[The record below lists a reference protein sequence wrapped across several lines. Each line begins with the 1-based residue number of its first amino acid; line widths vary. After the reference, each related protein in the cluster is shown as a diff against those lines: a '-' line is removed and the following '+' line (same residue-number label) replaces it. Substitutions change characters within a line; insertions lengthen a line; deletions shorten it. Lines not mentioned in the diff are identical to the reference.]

1 MKTRDSNAV
10 SRGDFAMKSIARAA
24 CAATLC
30 AFATLAFPQSPGPLT
45 TTLDARKVIAGA
57 DGKESFETATVV
69 KPGDVIEYVAS
80 YRNNGKQP
88 LAKLEATLPIPA
100 NTEFIAASA
109 KPANAQASV
118 DGQAF
123 LPMPLMRKVRAAD
136 GKEIEQQVPTR
147 EYRYLRW
154 YPDALGGEKT
164 LSFSARVRVIDD
176 RPPSEPGTKGGG
188 K

>member
-1 MKTRDSNAV
+1 
-10 SRGDFAMKSIARAA
+10 MKSIARTA
-24 CAATLC
+24 CAAALC
-30 AFATLAFPQSPGPLT
+30 AFAAFAYAQSPGPLV
-45 TTLDARKVIAGA
+45 TTLDARKVVTGA
-57 DGKESFETATVV
+57 DGKESFEAATVV
-69 KPGDVIEYVAS
+69 KPGDVIEYVAT
-80 YRNNGKQP
+80 YRNSGKQP

-109 KPANAQASV
+109 KPATAQASL
-118 DGQAF
+118 DGQKF
-123 LPMPLMRKVRAAD
+123 LPMPLKRKVRAAD
-136 GKEIEQQVPTR
+136 GKETEQLVPTR

-154 YPDALGGEKT
+154 YPDALGGEKA

>member
-1 MKTRDSNAV
+1 
-10 SRGDFAMKSIARAA
+10 MKSIAQKA
-24 CAATLC
+24 CAALLC
-30 AFATLAFPQSPGPLT
+30 AFAAFAFAQAPGPLV

-57 DGKESFETATVV
+57 DGKESFEAATVV
-69 KPGDVIEYVAS
+69 KPGDVIEYVAT
-80 YRNNGKQP
+80 YRNTGKQP

-109 KPANAQASV
+109 QPASAQASL
-118 DGQAF
+118 DGNAF
-123 LPMPLMRKVRAAD
+123 LPMPLKRKVRAAD
-136 GKEIEQQVPTR
+136 GKETEQLVPTR

-154 YPDALGGEKT
+154 YPGAIGGEKA

-176 RPPSEPGTKGGG
+176 RPVSEPGTKGGG

>member
-1 MKTRDSNAV
+1 
-10 SRGDFAMKSIARAA
+10 MKSIARTL

-30 AFATLAFPQSPGPLT
+30 AFATLAFAQAPAPLV

-57 DGKESFETATVV
+57 DGKESFDVATTA
-69 KPGDVIEYVAS
+69 KPGDVIEYVAT
-80 YRNNGKQP
+80 YRNDGKQA

-109 KPANAQASV
+109 KPANAQASL
-118 DGQAF
+118 DGQNF
-123 LPMPLMRKVRAAD
+123 QPMPLKRMVRAPD
-136 GKEIEQQVPTR
+136 GKETEQLVPTR

-154 YPDALGGEKT
+154 YPDALGGEKA